1 MAKKGKSKVTATS
14 NTEKAAAAEAAPATS
29 GAPSPTPAPTPST
42 DRPWALKLNAVLML
56 VAAAISVYMTRHH
69 ETQLYGG
76 AEYQGESLVGCAE
89 AAGVSCDVVNTS
101 AWSELLGVPL
111 FTWGLGFYVAAAV
124 LSWLAVDRYRDLRPL
139 LVAMGLGAV
148 AYSGFLYRISV
159 DELKHVC
166 LWCMRLYGLNAA
178 LLGLAVA
185 SGIDR
190 VRRPDAAAWRAAASA
205 FAVSMLIAVGGQKA
219 YRATLLGGSGA
230 EGLVAASDLPEISL
244 ARDPKGDAPT
254 VSMAITTEDGRQA
267 TLTTQPDDA
276 WKGSAKAK
284 VTVVEFADFEC
295 GYCKRTSFELRR
307 LYDAYK
313 DDVAFV
319 FKHFPMDPGCNPGV
333 ANRKHGAACE
343 AAGASVCAKK
353 QGRFWAMHDLL
364 FKNNHALKAESLIAY
379 AKLAGV
385 EEQGFLSC
393 MRDKAWMSEV
403 QADGEAG
410 KALDIHGTPRIFING
425 TLYRAGTS
433 AEQLAAALEAALG
446 RTGAEASANAA
457 KLRNDPSEAA
467 ATALPTD
474 LPTMQ
479 RVDGPGGKPFWIDT
493 FEAGLVEGKATS
505 GVHEIPGFRMSW
517 HAADAAC
524 KAAGKRMCTEAEW
537 ISACQNAPAVDD
549 DGDRAYADDRIEGT
563 AYPYGDFHEPERCW
577 EGHEN
582 PLAGT
587 VPTGQPPTW
596 RPSYTGQN
604 PACVSKAGV
613 YDLAG
618 NVEEWVGATA
628 NEAVLLGGAFDTPD
642 DKARCYRRNDTFG
655 SGYANLRTGFRCCKD
670 NAP

>member
-1 MAKKGKSKVTATS
+1 MAKKNKAK
-14 NTEKAAAAEAAPATS
+14 EAAASTAPPKPPPQADTGPTVAPQAGSTTPPAA
-29 GAPSPTPAPTPST
+29 
-42 DRPWALKLNAVLML
+42 DRPWALKLNAALML
-56 VAAAISVYMTRHH
+56 IAAGISVYMTRHH

-76 AEYQGESLVGCAE
+76 PDYQGETLVGCAE

-101 AWSELLGVPL
+101 AWSELFGVPL
-111 FTWGLGFYVAAAV
+111 FTWGLGFYVAAAAM
-124 LSWLAVDRYRDLRPL
+124 SWLAAERHRALRPI
-139 LVAMGLGAV
+139 LVGLGLAAV
-148 AYSGFLYRISV
+148 AYSGFLYKISV

-178 LLGLAVA
+178 LLGLSVA
-185 SGIDR
+185 SGVDR
-190 VRRPDAAAWRAAASA
+190 SHLRDANGWRVAAIALGT
-205 FAVSMLIAVGGQKA
+205 SMLIAVGGQQA
-219 YRATLLGGSGA
+219 YRATLLGGTGA
-230 EGLVAASDLPEISL
+230 DGLVAASDLPEISL

-254 VSMAITTEDGRQA
+254 VTMTLTTEDGREA
-267 TLTTQPDDA
+267 SLSTQPDDA
-276 WKGSAKAK
+276 WKGNPKAK

-319 FKHFPMDPGCNPGV
+319 FKHFPMDPACNPGV
-333 ANRKHGAACE
+333 TNRKHGAACE

-364 FKNNHALKAESLIAY
+364 FKNNHALKPESLIAY

-385 EEQGFLSC
+385 DEAPFLAC
-393 MRDKAWMSEV
+393 MRDKAWAAEV

-410 KALDIHGTPRIFING
+410 KSVDIHGTPRIYING

-433 AEQLAAALEAALG
+433 AEQLAAAIEAALG
-446 RTGAEASANAA
+446 RTGTEASENAA
-457 KLRNDPSEAA
+457 KLRNDGSEVAV
-467 ATALPTD
+467 TALPAG
-474 LPTMQ
+474 LPEMQ

-493 FEAGLVEGKATS
+493 FEASLRDGKAAS
-505 GVHEIPGFRMSW
+505 GVHEVPGFRMSW

-537 ISACQNAPAVDD
+537 VTACQNAPAADD
-549 DGDRAYADDRIEGT
+549 DGDRAFADDRIEGT
-563 AYPYGDFHEPERCW
+563 AYPYGDFHEPGRCW
-577 EGHEN
+577 EAHEN

-587 VPTGQPPTW
+587 VPTGQPPAW

-613 YDLAG
+613 YDLTG
-618 NVEEWVGATA
+618 NVEEWVGASA
-628 NEAVLLGGAFDTPD
+628 SEAVLLGGAFDTPD

-670 NAP
+670 AAP